1 MPMITTMPTT
11 WSAPVTLTAD
21 EVWQVRGGPVFVS
34 TDASPDALA
43 GLEMK
48 NGDAIRFSS
57 GKAVRYRSYDVGS
70 QIVREEI

>member
-34 TDASPDALA
+34 TDATPDALG

-48 NGDAIRFSS
+48 NGDAVRITS
-57 GKAVRYRSYDVGS
+57 GKAVRYRSFAPGS
-70 QIVREEI
+70 QIVRESV